1 MKRIIAV
8 LAAALALVLTLA
20 GCGSS
25 GSSSKSSTPSA
36 PPTSSG
42 ASGTTTYPSA
52 PGSIIVGSADFP
64 ESEVLAD
71 VYGDAMSAK
80 GVSVTKKLN
89 IGERPAY
96 IAALKDGSINFIPE
110 YTGSILAYF
119 DTTRHAEDARRTSTP
134 RCRQGAERTDGAE
147 VRTGAGQ
154 RLDHGDKG
162 HRRRSTT

>member
-25 GSSSKSSTPSA
+25 GSSSKSNTPSA

-52 PGSIIVGSADFP
+52 PGAIIVGSADFP

-134 RCRQGAERTDGAE
+134 RCRPRCRAA
-147 VRTGAGQ
+147 
-154 RLDHGDKG
+154 
-162 HRRRSTT
+162 

>member
-25 GSSSKSSTPSA
+25 GSSSKSNTPSA

-52 PGSIIVGSADFP
+52 PGSITVGSADFP

-119 DTTRHAEDARRTSTP
+119 DTTRHAEDAARTSTP
-134 RCRQGAERTDGAE
+134 RCRPRCRAA
-147 VRTGAGQ
+147 
-154 RLDHGDKG
+154 
-162 HRRRSTT
+162 